1 MEKKVFLCGF
11 HQETASFNPIPTTWE
26 KYQRRSG
33 GVGEQMIANVRKG
46 GAARESAYGAI
57 LGAMLDEAEKRG
69 FQVIGGMDIGAF
81 SGGAVEQSV
90 VDRYLEENLA
100 LLKAALPVDAVL
112 VGLHGAT
119 QSSASNDVCGDILTA
134 IREVVGETTVIGASC
149 DLHANVTEKM
159 MRAADYISGYQTY
172 PHLDFDSTGH
182 RAAVLALDKVEGKGA
197 KMAWVTLPQMAPAHG
212 YTTEKGGLKA
222 LMDKGHAMVSA
233 GEIRDFSVF
242 QVQPWL
248 DVDKPGSAILVAA
261 DTEEKAVAV
270 AADLARDEFA
280 LREEL
285 QGPRLWTMAETVQAA
300 IDNTVD
306 KPVVLVDSSD
316 SPGAGSTGDS
326 AEVLRYLLPHRD
338 TLRAAVT
345 VVDAPAVA
353 KAFALGVG
361 GKADFMLGG
370 TVSPELSAPV
380 EVTCCVVK
388 SLHSGEFV
396 LEGPAS
402 RGARGN
408 MGRAAVLQAG
418 QLLILVNHAGGNC
431 KDPQFYRSAGI
442 EPTLCRLVDVKACT
456 SFRAAYEPISALIC
470 NTITPGAAG
479 VELTTLPFKNVPKPF
494 YPFTEITEDM
504 IGAPVCLR

>member
-26 KYQRRSG
+26 MYQRRCG
-33 GVGEQMIANVRKG
+33 GKGEALIANIREG
-46 GAARESAYGAI
+46 GAVRESAYGAI

-69 FQVIGGMDIGAF
+69 FQVIGGMDMGAF

-100 LLKAALPVDAVL
+100 LLKVALPVDAVL

-119 QSSASNDVCGDILTA
+119 QSSVSNDVCGDILTA

-285 QGPRLWTMAETVQAA
+285 QGPKLWTMAETVQAA
-300 IDNTVD
+300 IDNTED

-345 VVDAPAVA
+345 VVDA
-353 KAFALGVG
+353 
-361 GKADFMLGG
+361 
-370 TVSPELSAPV
+370 
-380 EVTCCVVK
+380 
-388 SLHSGEFV
+388 
-396 LEGPAS
+396 PAS

-494 YPFTEITEDM
+494 YPFTEITEDL
-504 IGAPVCLR
+504 IPVPVCLR